1 MELQLEHSRV
11 QIAEL
16 IREVLEKKCRWSGEM
31 VPGTS
36 KEGDLGGVERE
47 FVEMEESRLDPISLW
62 TQTGLLTLFRGL
74 TPTDGG
80 TVASYLRGR
89 I

>member
-1 MELQLEHSRV
+1 MQLEHSRLH
-11 QIAEL
+11 IGEG

-47 FVEMEESRLDPISLW
+47 FVEIEESRLLPILISLW
-62 TQTGLLTLFRGL
+62 TQSIIFTYCVT
-74 TPTDGG
+74 
-80 TVASYLRGR
+80 AC
-89 I
+89 